1 MKNSLFFIIKST
13 LLGIV
18 VSVILLALIPQ
29 LRNGN
34 QLQVRNIFPGDMPQ
48 KVSFAEAINRSAPAV
63 VNIYSQQ
70 TIRRSAMFR
79 NNEVERTSLGSGV
92 IMSENGYIL
101 TCLHVI
107 AGADTIEVIVAEQTK
122 VYEAQVIG
130 FDPLT
135 DLAVLKINANNLPV
149 IPQLEEGE
157 ENKTQVG
164 DLVLAIGNPY
174 NLGQTITQGIISA
187 TGRSEVSQLGIAT
200 HRNFIQM
207 DATLNQGNSG
217 GALVDSNGYLVGI
230 NNANYKI
237 IEGGQPKD
245 VPGVFFAVP
254 YQMAQKVMRDIIS
267 KGRVIRGYA
276 GLQGVDHELAGVIIT
291 AVENRSPAFR
301 AGIQVSDVL
310 MSVGG
315 TAINSA
321 VEVQSIVSNT
331 LPGTTLD
338 FEIKRRGETIVVP
351 VVVGDFDTVLR
362 NG

>member
-1 MKNSLFFIIKST
+1 MKNSIIFIIKSI
-13 LLGIV
+13 LLGIA
-18 VSVILLALIPQ
+18 VSVILLLLIPQ

-34 QLQVRNIFPGDMPQ
+34 QLQMSTIFPGDMPK

-63 VNIYSQQ
+63 VNIYSQK
-70 TIRRSAMFR
+70 TIRRSALFR

-92 IMSENGYIL
+92 IMSDNGYIL

-107 AGADTIEVIVAEQTK
+107 AGADSIEVIVAEQNRI
-122 VYEAQVIG
+122 YEAQVIG
-130 FDPLT
+130 SDPLT

-149 IPQLEEGE
+149 IPQLEDT
-157 ENKTQVG
+157 NKTQVG

-187 TGRSEVSQLGIAT
+187 TGRSEVSQLGIAS

-237 IEGGQPKD
+237 LEGGQPKD

-254 YQMAQKVMRDIIS
+254 SQMAQKVMRDIIS

-276 GLQGVDHELAGVIIT
+276 GLQGSDHEIAGVIIT
-291 AVENRSPAFR
+291 GVENRSPASR

-310 MSVGG
+310 ISVNGA
-315 TAINSA
+315 TINSA
-321 VEVQSIVSNT
+321 IEVQSIVANT

-338 FEIKRRGETIVVP
+338 FEVKRGGETIVLP
-351 VVVGDFDTVLR
+351 VVVGDLDTVLR
-362 NG
+362 AG